1 MRGNPGAC
9 VMITNKRFPYR
20 FLCSCMTCCVIPTFA
35 FPIWPCWIA
44 CDRDQLVR
52 MHNIDDSF
60 DVCTVGMGG
69 LH

>member
-1 MRGNPGAC
+1 
-9 VMITNKRFPYR
+9 
-20 FLCSCMTCCVIPTFA
+20 MTCCVIPTFA